1 VREWSEL
8 EEVLLVGGPSIGR
21 ISCDADVD
29 HSARFHFEDVEGEKR
44 AEEEESRWERRRRPR
59 SALHECVRMRST
71 SVQGLLIEA
80 VATVPTARCPVC
92 SEVSSSFIENASAFR
107 RFPVPSCPLF

>member
-1 VREWSEL
+1 
-8 EEVLLVGGPSIGR
+8 
-21 ISCDADVD
+21 
-29 HSARFHFEDVEGEKR
+29 
-44 AEEEESRWERRRRPR
+44 
-59 SALHECVRMRST
+59 MRST